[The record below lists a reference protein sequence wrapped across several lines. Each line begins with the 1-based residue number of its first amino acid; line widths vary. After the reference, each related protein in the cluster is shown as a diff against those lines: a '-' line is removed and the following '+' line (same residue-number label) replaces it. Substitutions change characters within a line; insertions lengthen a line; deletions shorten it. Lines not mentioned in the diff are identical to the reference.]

1 MKKTFH
7 IVPKSGGQSCDF
19 CTAEPIEKLYR
30 CRNFRWHQEDIF
42 HRGSVGEWAACGDCA
57 EFIDHEKWSHLTER
71 SLRYFLREHT
81 VPRCDVPVLREQ
93 FRAIHEL
100 FRQHRH
106 REP

>member
-1 MKKTFH
+1 MKRTFH
-7 IVPKSGGQSCDF
+7 LVPKSGGECCDF

-30 CRNFRWHQEDIF
+30 CANFQWRQHSIF
-42 HRGSVGEWAACGDCA
+42 PRGSVGEWAACGECA
-57 EFIDHEKWSHLTER
+57 EFIDNEKWSNLTER

-81 VPRCDVPVLREQ
+81 VPRYDIPVLREQ
-93 FRAIHEL
+93 FREIHEL